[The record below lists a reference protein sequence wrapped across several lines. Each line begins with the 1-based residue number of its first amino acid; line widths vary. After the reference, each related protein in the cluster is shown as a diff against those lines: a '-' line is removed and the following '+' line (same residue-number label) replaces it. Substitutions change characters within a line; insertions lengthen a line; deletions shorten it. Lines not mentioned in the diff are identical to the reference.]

1 MQVSDS
7 FCSALSS
14 DVILAHSNNKDSVL
28 NAECES
34 GSVLKAFCVCVCV
47 CVCVFVYYLLP
58 SLDNAIR

>member
-14 DVILAHSNNKDSVL
+14 DVTLAHSNNEDSVL

-34 GSVLKAFCVCVCV
+34 GSVLNAFCV

-58 SLDNAIR
+58 SLDNGIR